1 MAELNMGSILRKLNH
16 KTESEV
22 ADFVND
28 SMRSATKGIK
38 NALKGGEEAESGI
51 AKKISSFEDNFINV
65 WENPEKNKIND
76 ESFNKFFDNL
86 DLEKYTEKRDSY
98 TETMNNIQKKIDDLT
113 AGKAAGPGK
122 GIKGQ
127 KEIDEFNAKIDESL
141 KKYNDELVSVSNKRD
156 QYIDNV
162 ARKFSGQYANEQA
175 DIIDSTINDRIS
187 NVGRDYEKE
196 LNRRKSNADT
206 ILQKNSDINIPKGMS
221 QEDAALYTAAQDM
234 FKDYGMQLREAEKGS
249 ESYYKIKNMA
259 ETSQGIMGDLQE
271 KAAWNQH
278 GKTNVSSGFTDKL
291 DSFMRSAVP
300 IGVGGGLLFT
310 MFNRGG
316 NMSNSEL
323 YGQQQPYS
331 QQ

>member
-1 MAELNMGSILRKLNH
+1 MAELKLGGILKKLNH

-28 SMRSATKGIK
+28 SMKSATKGIK
-38 NALKGGEEAESGI
+38 NLVKGTEDEAG
-51 AKKISSFEDNFINV
+51 KITNKIMDFEDNFKNV
-65 WENPEKNKIND
+65 WKDPVKNKIED
-76 ESFNKFFDNL
+76 EKFNKFFDNL
-86 DLEKYTEKRDSY
+86 DLDKYTEKRDSY
-98 TETMNNIQKKIDDLT
+98 TDKINSIQKKIDDLK
-113 AGKAAGPGK
+113 AGRAAGPGE
-122 GIKGQ
+122 GITGQ
-127 KEIDEFNAKIDESL
+127 KALEDFNLKIDEGI
-141 KKYNDELVSVSNKRD
+141 KKYNDEISLIGKQQD
-156 QYIDNV
+156 EYIDNV

-175 DIIDSTINDRIS
+175 GIIDSTINDRIS

-221 QEDAALYTAAQDM
+221 QEDAALYSAAQDM
-234 FKDYGMQLREAEKGS
+234 FENYSGQLVDIEKGS
-249 ESYYKIKNMA
+249 KLYDEVVNKMTASHN
-259 ETSQGIMGDLQE
+259 IMGDLQE